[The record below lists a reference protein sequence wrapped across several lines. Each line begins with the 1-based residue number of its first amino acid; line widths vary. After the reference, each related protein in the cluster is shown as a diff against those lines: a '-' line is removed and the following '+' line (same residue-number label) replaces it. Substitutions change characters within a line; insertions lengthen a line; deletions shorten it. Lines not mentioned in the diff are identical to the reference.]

1 MLPESPAPGSP
12 AEWLRRAKSNLA
24 LAKHSK
30 PEDTLWE
37 DMCFNTQQAVEKA
50 IKAVFLYRCI
60 LFPFTHDIRD
70 LLSILD
76 KNGTSIP
83 SDVKNASDLTIY
95 AVDTRYPGEFEPV
108 TEAEHRQAVA
118 AAEKVVAW
126 AEGIIAAES

>member
-95 AVDTRYPGEFEPV
+95 AVDTRYPPYSPACAEFIEVRAGRGKGPGSCPGCP
-108 TEAEHRQAVA
+108 ASR
-118 AAEKVVAW
+118 
-126 AEGIIAAES
+126 